1 MLRLVNL
8 LAILLYS
15 NSLFAGQPA
24 GIQKDVTY
32 GTVDGVDLK
41 LDLAVPETGDGPFPL
56 VVFIHGGGWA
66 AGNKAQYDGAL
77 AEWTKRGYVAAT
89 VEYRFAPKFK
99 FPAQVEDVKC
109 AVRYLRSRAK
119 ELKINP
125 DKVGAC
131 GDSAGGH
138 LSLMLGLMDSKDG
151 LEGTGG
157 HADQSSK
164 VQAVVNFYGPTDF
177 SVEGTFNPFVVKLVS
192 DFLGTADQK
201 SPVIAQASPI
211 TYINKGDPPIL
222 TLQGTKDPLVPEDQ
236 QHRLHDALKKAGVE
250 EHLEIIQDGGHG
262 FGGKD
267 FEHAAQITIEFFDKH
282 LKAK

>member
-1 MLRLVNL
+1 MLTLRLL
-8 LAILLYS
+8 LI
-15 NSLFAGQPA
+15 SLFFGTACTFAGQPV

-32 GTVDGVDLK
+32 GTADGVDLK
-41 LDLAVPETGDGPFPL
+41 LDLSVPETGDGPFPL

-77 AEWTKRGYVAAT
+77 LEWNKRGYVAAT
-89 VEYRFAPKFK
+89 VEYRFAPKYK

-125 DKVGAC
+125 EKVGAC

-138 LSLMLGLMDSKDG
+138 LSLMLGLMDPKDG
-151 LEGTGG
+151 LEGKSGC
-157 HADQSSK
+157 ADQSSK

-201 SPVIAQASPI
+201 QPVCAQASPI
-211 TYINKGDPPIL
+211 TYINKGDPPVL

-236 QHRLHDALKKAGVE
+236 QHRLHKALKEAGVE

-267 FEHAAQITIEFFDKH
+267 FERAAKLTIEFFDKH
-282 LKAK
+282 LK